1 VPRSAALSLLVIGSL
16 VASEHVASVASTARA
31 STLPSAVSRY
41 LERVGFDRDD
51 FAAVA
56 AGRAASKIIEA
67 STRELLGVVAVVR
80 VDRPADRYIAA
91 FRDIVAF
98 EKGGN
103 DVISEGTFS
112 KPARPDDMRALNVP
126 DPDFQELRD
135 CRVNSCEMN
144 LSASAIRQFRTVNW
158 SAAAARA
165 QARHVL
171 QTTLVDYVNDYQKR
185 GNSALVVYED
195 RSPPIALAAR
205 STALFADSDALSPL
219 PDIARYF
226 TDYRARPLP
235 AAAEEFLYWQ
245 QLTFGMKPVT
255 RVNHVVIAP
264 TTIDGRASWAVV
276 SRMIY
281 SSHYFRDGLELRYL
295 VPVSDSPSASGF
307 YLVLI
312 SRSHSE
318 SLTGLKGFLLGGIIR
333 RKVRDSTAHH
343 VAHVKARLE
352 ERP

>member
-1 VPRSAALSLLVIGSL
+1 VRRSSAVVLVVLSSL
-16 VASEHVASVASTARA
+16 AFLQIAPVASSDPAAKLS
-31 STLPSAVSRY
+31 PAVSRY
-41 LERVGFDRDD
+41 LKRAGFDDDD
-51 FAAVA
+51 FAALA
-56 AGRAASKIIEA
+56 AGRAASNIIEA

-80 VDRPADRYIAA
+80 VNRPADRYIEA

-98 EKGGN
+98 EKAGN
-103 DVISEGTFS
+103 DVISMGTFS
-112 KPARPDDMRALNVP
+112 QPARLEDVSALTVP
-126 DPDFQELRD
+126 DVDFDGLRG
-135 CRVNSCEMN
+135 CRVNSCDMN
-144 LSASAIRQFRTVNW
+144 LSASAIQKFRSVNW
-158 SAAAARA
+158 SAPAAGA

-171 QTTLVDYVNDYQKR
+171 QTTLVDYVNDYQTR

-195 RSPPIALAAR
+195 RSTPIALAAR
-205 STALFADSDALSPL
+205 STALFADSDALAPL
-219 PDIARYF
+219 PEIASYF
-226 TDYRARPLP
+226 TRYRSLPLP
-235 AAAEEFLYWQ
+235 AGAEEFFYWQ

-264 TTIDGRASWAVV
+264 LTIDGRPSWAVV

-295 VPVSDSPSASGF
+295 IPIDDSRSPTAF

-318 SLTGLKGFLLGGIIR
+318 SLTGLKGLLLGAIIR
-333 RKVRDSTAHH
+333 RKVRDSTARH
-343 VAHVKARLE
+343 VAHVKERLE